1 VIDSASRGS
10 RALILALGGLVA
22 ASVSGCRNEEG
33 APLQIIGKTRV
44 GNEVRLPL
52 ASRVAGPQLAK
63 ALRRLDRSTLEL
75 IDSGEVAGAFELRRV
90 TVGLELEAEVELG
103 DVVELGGEG
112 AFELRYERLPL

>member
-1 VIDSASRGS
+1 
-10 RALILALGGLVA
+10 
-22 ASVSGCRNEEG
+22 
-33 APLQIIGKTRV
+33 
-44 GNEVRLPL
+44 
-52 ASRVAGPQLAK
+52 
-63 ALRRLDRSTLEL
+63 LEL